1 MAVAFPATPAMEWW
15 MFHRTTHVAPR
26 SWRILPAII
35 LLVFAARVSAQD
47 VGPDKPDTRFNHGTF
62 RFDAA
67 ARDALRQL
75 WSNSIGAKEERVAC
89 LGGRVQDSVVYIT
102 RIEALESTGADSAN
116 ISALTSIARCGPPA
130 WLGTVH
136 THIAK
141 FDGQPFIIFSQNDR
155 RVMQRW
161 QQAWKQEGVFCI
173 LYSDADANCEAGY
186 RLSGQA
192 LYSSRPWSAVTA
204 RAPGMN

>member
-1 MAVAFPATPAMEWW
+1 
-15 MFHRTTHVAPR
+15 MFHRVTHAAPR
-26 SWRILPAII
+26 SWRFLPAII

-62 RFDAA
+62 RFDAG

-75 WSNSIGAKEERVAC
+75 WSSSIGAKEERVAC
-89 LGGRVQDSVVYIT
+89 LGGQVQDSVVYIT
-102 RIEALESTGADSAN
+102 RVEALEPSGADSAN
-116 ISALTSIARCGPPA
+116 ISALSSIARCGPPG

-136 THIAK
+136 THIAR
-141 FDGQPFIIFSQNDR
+141 FDGQPFIIFSENDR

-161 QQAWKQEGVFCI
+161 QQTWKQDGVFCI
-173 LYSDADANCEAGY
+173 LYSEADANCEAGY

-192 LYSSRPWSAVTA
+192 LYSSRPVPDAA
-204 RAPGMN
+204 LRALGMN